1 MKKKP
6 EDYLAA
12 VDDLKTTEEA
22 RDLYDDWAAGYESDL
37 VDGCGYRSPAIA
49 AKAFADRVPDRSCRL
64 IDLGCGTGLVGVELA
79 AHGYTRMDGLD
90 ISSGMLEEA
99 RRKGVY
105 ENLFEGDLTAV
116 GGVTGIAEG
125 TYDAM
130 LCISSFASGHV
141 GPEHLEGLIRTVKP
155 DGPMVLY
162 INAVPFKEDNYP
174 AAFKRLEDA
183 GAWTV
188 EALEGSNYMGK
199 IQRPGWLVVARRGA
213 LC

>member
-99 RRKGVY
+99 RRKGV
-105 ENLFEGDLTAV
+105 
-116 GGVTGIAEG
+116 
-125 TYDAM
+125 
-130 LCISSFASGHV
+130 
-141 GPEHLEGLIRTVKP
+141 
-155 DGPMVLY
+155 
-162 INAVPFKEDNYP
+162 
-174 AAFKRLEDA
+174 
-183 GAWTV
+183 
-188 EALEGSNYMGK
+188 
-199 IQRPGWLVVARRGA
+199 
-213 LC
+213 